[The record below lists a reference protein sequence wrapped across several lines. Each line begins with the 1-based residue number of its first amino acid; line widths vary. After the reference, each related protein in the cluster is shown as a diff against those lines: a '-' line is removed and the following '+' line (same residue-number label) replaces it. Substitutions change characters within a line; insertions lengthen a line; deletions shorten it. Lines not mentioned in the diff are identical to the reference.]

1 MYLIVD
7 LRLRPLGNDELAS
20 LLNRRSVE
28 PRLVLLPAA
37 VPSVAVLR
45 IGALGGSGGF
55 TEPLRSMFLVSFE
68 SSPNSL
74 EVEVEYDIMYILI
87 SFLLFINKYLN
98 F

>member
-1 MYLIVD
+1 MYKYLIVD
-7 LRLRPLGNDELAS
+7 LRLRPLVKEELAS

-55 TEPLRSMFLVSFE
+55 TEPLRTIFFVSFE

-74 EVEVEYDIMYILI
+74 EVEYDIMISHIIFLTFDQLI
-87 SFLLFINKYLN
+87 S
-98 F
+98 

>member
-1 MYLIVD
+1 MD

-20 LLNRRSVE
+20 LLNLVSAE

-37 VPSVAVLR
+37 APSVAVLR

-74 EVEVEYDIMYILI
+74 EVEYD
-87 SFLLFINKYLN
+87 
-98 F
+98 